1 MCSIHSAAGEP
12 PWPGWLGKYTLKSFA
27 SRSWNASHRPAPP
40 APCRKRSG
48 GPEPSWSIWTGV
60 PRTTS
65 SRAVGIS
72 ADEEAAVRR
81 EPLPGE
87 ERAVVGGEEERRGRN
102 LVRLAGAVQRRAGE
116 HRRPDQRRHP
126 LGHRRVD
133 VARADRVHADPA
145 RGDVA
150 RDGPRECQNR
160 PLGRAVVRD
169 DLEPGERGDAREVDD
184 RAAVLPAHQPQ
195 SLARAEE
202 RPVDVYREHPSPRLV
217 A

>member
-12 PWPGWLGKYTLKSFA
+12 PWPGWLGKYTLKSLA
-27 SRSWNASHRPAPP
+27 SRSWNASQRPAPP

-48 GPEPSWSIWTGV
+48 GPAPSWSIWTGV

-72 ADEEAAVRR
+72 ADEKAAVRR

-87 ERAVVGGEEERRGRN
+87 ERAVVRHQEERRGRD
-102 LVRLAGAVQRRAGE
+102 LVGLADAVQRRAGQ

-145 RGDVA
+145 RGHVA
-150 RDGPRECQNR
+150 RDRAREGEDR
-160 PLGRAVVRD
+160 SLGGAVVWHH
-169 DLEPGERGDAREVDD
+169 LE
-184 RAAVLPAHQPQ
+184 
-195 SLARAEE
+195 
-202 RPVDVYREHPSPRLV
+202 
-217 A
+217 